1 MLIRRA
7 QAQLRDLL
15 KKRSENKDSG
25 FSLVELLV
33 VVLIIGILAAIAVPI
48 FLQQQEL
55 AKDAAVKSDLAT
67 AKVAYVSCLA
77 SSDPVCNTIDAL
89 EKWGYTQ
96 SPEATEIDSD
106 FAAKAKDPI
115 FCLKAEVLSAA
126 GTPAPRKFQVGPYGG
141 VQAVDPE
148 IPDTTCTAAP

>member
-55 AKDAAVKSDLAT
+55 ARESAVKSDLAT
-67 AKVAYVSCLA
+67 AKVAFISCIA
-77 SSDPVCNTIDAL
+77 SGQTATDCDDVTAL
-89 EKWGYTQ
+89 EDWGYSKSTD
-96 SPEATEIDSD
+96 ATLVA
-106 FAAKAKDPI
+106 F
-115 FCLKAEVLSAA
+115 V
-126 GTPAPRKFQVGPYGG
+126 GTPSPSGFCMQAAVESDATKIFHVSESSG
-141 VQAVDPE
+141 VQTGACP
-148 IPDTTCTAAP
+148 